1 MNKGTI
7 SHNQK
12 AYESKLALSRLA
24 LLKALRAWLQEEQ
37 RAAQHNLTQ
46 CRAAC
51 DAEDALYWARRHAQL
66 AITANVV
73 DWFTEAAAL

>member
-1 MNKGTI
+1 MKPTTAPTNRTE
-7 SHNQK
+7 HM
-12 AYESKLALSRLA
+12 R
-24 LLKALRAWLQEEQ
+24 LKALRAWLQEEQ

-66 AITANVV
+66 AITANAV